1 MVNINF
7 TYEGDNYN
15 VSLCPREDYHF
26 ETVTFGDK
34 EFSIRV
40 SFTNNYVTVYR
51 VDEDESPFST
61 ADNQVHAQKLKA
73 NKVRA
78 SKFLNWYFSESD
90 DYVTFGMKSVLSLF
104 EHGNISLSI
113 VDIFNDCG
121 YIPSDICEQKD
132 DKVKQYLPID
142 LLFEDDITKT
152 NLTENQKRYYY
163 ERGHTSI

>member
-1 MVNINF
+1 MINVNF

-34 EFSIRV
+34 QFTIRV

-51 VDEDESPFST
+51 IDEDESPFST

-73 NKVRA
+73 NKVKA
-78 SKFLNWYFSESD
+78 SKFLSWYLRVEEGCYNLGLKLAEILFNKG
-90 DYVTFGMKSVLSLF
+90 TAKISVVDLF
-104 EHGNISLSI
+104 NE
-113 VDIFNDCG
+113 CG
-121 YIPSDICEQKD
+121 HIPTDICEQIDYARKG
-132 DKVKQYLPID
+132 YAPIE
-142 LLFEDDITKT
+142 LLFEDDLTKT
-152 NLTENQKRYYY
+152 NLTDDQKRYYY

>member
-1 MVNINF
+1 MVNVNF
-7 TYEGDNYN
+7 THEGANYN

-34 EFSIRV
+34 QFTIRV

-61 ADNQVHAQKLKA
+61 ADNQVHSQKLKA
-73 NKVRA
+73 NKVKA
-78 SKFLNWYFSESD
+78 SKFLNWYFSDSD
-90 DYVTFGMKSVLSLF
+90 DFVIFGMKSVDCLF
-104 EHGNISLSI
+104 ENGNISLSI

-121 YIPSDICEQKD
+121 YIPSYICEQKD
-132 DKVKQYLPID
+132 DKVKEYLPID

>member
-1 MVNINF
+1 MINVNF
-7 TYEGDNYN
+7 THEGANYN

-34 EFSIRV
+34 EFNIRV
-40 SFTNNYVTVYR
+40 SFTNNYVTVYK

-78 SKFLNWYFSESD
+78 SKFLEWYMSTGN
-90 DYVTFGMKSVLSLF
+90 DYKLLGASIADKLFTDGKASISVVDLF
-104 EHGNISLSI
+104 NECGN
-113 VDIFNDCG
+113 
-121 YIPSDICEQKD
+121 IPSDICEQVD
-132 DKVKQYLPID
+132 HVNNWYQPID

>member
-1 MVNINF
+1 MINVNF

-26 ETVTFGDK
+26 ETVRFGDK
-34 EFSIRV
+34 EFTIRV
-40 SFTNNYVTVYR
+40 SFTNNYITVYR

-78 SKFLNWYFSESD
+78 SKFLEWYLLYSD
-90 DYVTFGMKSVLSLF
+90 
-104 EHGNISLSI
+104 LSI
-113 VDIFNDCG
+113 NLVDIVSNMLFSNGKATISVVDLFNECG
-121 YIPSDICEQKD
+121 HIPSYICEQKD
-132 DKVKQYLPID
+132 EQNKGYVPSD

>member
-1 MVNINF
+1 MINVNF
-7 TYEGDNYN
+7 THEGANYN

-26 ETVTFGDK
+26 ETVRFGDK
-34 EFSIRV
+34 EFTIRV

-61 ADNQVHAQKLKA
+61 ADNQVHSQKLKA
-73 NKVRA
+73 NKVKA
-78 SKFLNWYFSESD
+78 SKFLDWYFSESD
-90 DYVTFGMKSVLSLF
+90 DYIAFGMKSAMELF
-104 EHGNISLSI
+104 ENGKTSVSV

-121 YIPSDICEQKD
+121 YIPSYICEQKD
-132 DKVKQYLPID
+132 DKVKEYLPID

>member
-1 MVNINF
+1 MINVNF

-34 EFSIRV
+34 QFTIRV

-51 VDEDESPFST
+51 IDEDESPFST

-78 SKFLNWYFSESD
+78 SKFLGWYLSHID
-90 DYVTFGMKSVLSLF
+90 DYHKLGTIVSELLFSNGKAMISV
-104 EHGNISLSI
+104 
-113 VDIFNDCG
+113 VDLFNDCG

-132 DKVKQYLPID
+132 TENKQYLPID